1 MTGPDFYDAG
11 AIRHLA
17 INLFNGWGYDFYRTE
32 NQLRADDLMVRAQVC
47 NLLAAA
53 RGSVEGAEQAY
64 RREFLPPPSRAKPRP
79 DADAVQSAQAL
90 EGLGRALGAIEGQI
104 RALPAPENDRM
115 SQRFRREA
123 PTLSRLVEAD
133 HAMVGHAEYLRA
145 LLASADARWMLDN
158 SAALRGQVAAIEAA
172 VQSRRDLLTF

>member
-1 MTGPDFYDAG
+1 
-11 AIRHLA
+11 
-17 INLFNGWGYDFYRTE
+17 
-32 NQLRADDLMVRAQVC
+32 
-47 NLLAAA
+47 
-53 RGSVEGAEQAY
+53 
-64 RREFLPPPSRAKPRP
+64 
-79 DADAVQSAQAL
+79 VQSAQTL
-90 EGLGRALGAIEGQI
+90 EGIGRAIGAIEGQI

-158 SAALRGQVAAIEAA
+158 MAALRGQVAAVEAA
-172 VQSRRDLLTF
+172 VQGRRDILTF

>member
-1 MTGPDFYDAG
+1 MAGPEFYDAG

-47 NLLAAA
+47 NLLSAA
-53 RGSVEGAEQAY
+53 RASVEAAEQAF
-64 RREFLPPPSRAKPRP
+64 RRDFLPPPSRARPRP
-79 DADAVQSAQAL
+79 DPDAVQSAQTL
-90 EGLGRALGAIEGQI
+90 EGIGRAIGAIEGQI

-158 SAALRGQVAAIEAA
+158 MAALRGQVAAVEAA
-172 VQSRRDLLTF
+172 VQGRRDILTF

>member
-32 NQLRADDLMVRAQVC
+32 NQLRADDLTVRAQVC

-53 RGSVEGAEQAY
+53 RASVESAEQSY

-79 DADAVQSAQAL
+79 DPDAVQSAQAL

-145 LLASADARWMLDN
+145 LLASADARWILDN
-158 SAALRGQVAAIEAA
+158 TAALRAQVAAIEAA
-172 VQSRRDLLTF
+172 VQSRRDILTF

>member
-47 NLLAAA
+47 NLLAAGRA
-53 RGSVEGAEQAY
+53 SVEAAEQAF

-79 DADAVQSAQAL
+79 DPDAVQSAQTL

-145 LLASADARWMLDN
+145 LLASADARWILDN
-158 SAALRGQVAAIEAA
+158 TAALRAQVAAIEAA
-172 VQSRRDLLTF
+172 VQSRRDILTF

>member
-1 MTGPDFYDAG
+1 MPPAEFYDAG

-32 NQLRADDLMVRAQVC
+32 NQLRADDLMVRAQVG

-53 RGSVEGAEQAY
+53 RASIEAAEQAF

-79 DADAVQSAQAL
+79 DADAVQSAQTL
-90 EGLGRALGAIEGQI
+90 EGIGRALGAIEGQI

-158 SAALRGQVAAIEAA
+158 TAALRSQIAAIEAA
-172 VQSRRDLLTF
+172 VQSRRDILTF

>member
-1 MTGPDFYDAG
+1 
-11 AIRHLA
+11 
-17 INLFNGWGYDFYRTE
+17 
-32 NQLRADDLMVRAQVC
+32 MVRAQVC
-47 NLLAAA
+47 NLLSAA
-53 RGSVEGAEQAY
+53 RASVEAAEQAF
-64 RREFLPPPSRAKPRP
+64 RRDFLPPPSRARPRP
-79 DADAVQSAQAL
+79 DPDAVQSAQTL
-90 EGLGRALGAIEGQI
+90 EGIGRAIGAIEGQI

-158 SAALRGQVAAIEAA
+158 MAALRGQVAAVEAA
-172 VQSRRDLLTF
+172 VQGRRDILTF